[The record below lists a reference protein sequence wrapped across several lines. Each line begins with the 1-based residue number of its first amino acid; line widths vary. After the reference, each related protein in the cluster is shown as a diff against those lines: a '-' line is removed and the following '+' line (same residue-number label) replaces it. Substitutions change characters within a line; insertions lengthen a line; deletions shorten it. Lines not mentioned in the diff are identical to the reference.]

1 MQLLFGLSN
10 AEVKSLELEVAIR
23 NHDPKIFTGGNP
35 LERRKGLVGPKAPS
49 FDLLSLRRDDP
60 ARVFVDDVLCLSTG
74 QFGYDDAI
82 ALVHHQLVCLDLL
95 QM

>member
-1 MQLLFGLSN
+1 MTPRYLLEGTHWN
-10 AEVKSLELEVAIR
+10 A
-23 NHDPKIFTGGNP
+23 GNLLGPRRHP
-35 LERRKGLVGPKAPS
+35 LTFP
-49 FDLLSLRRDDP
+49 SLRRDDP